1 MTGEIWTRRDF
12 FRRSAAFGALAV
24 VGPAALAAC
33 SKVNTGPV
41 TLDSLKSA
49 GKIKIGIAGEQP
61 YGFTDA
67 SGKVTGEAPEVARAV
82 FKNLGVANI
91 EAQQVSFDSLIPS
104 LNAHQYDMVAAGMNI
119 KPDRCGQAAFSVADY
134 SAKTSFLVKKGNPKG
149 IKTFDDVIA
158 KKAKIAVLNGA
169 VELGYATD
177 SGVPD
182 GMITKVETQDDLL
195 RQVKDGRVDCGALTD
210 ISLHDVVKKNPD
222 AGLEVTEGFDPVIKG
237 KKVLSAGGFVFRKD
251 DTDLL
256 KAFNTELKKLQGNG
270 EWVKIASPF
279 GFSQANVPTA
289 EVTTEKLCQSG

>member
-12 FRRSAAFGALAV
+12 FRRSAAFGAIAV
-24 VGPAALAAC
+24 AGPAVLAAC
-33 SKVNTGPV
+33 SKVSTGPV
-41 TLDSLKSA
+41 TVDSLKSA

-82 FKNLGVANI
+82 FKNLGIANI
-91 EAQQVSFDSLIPS
+91 EAQQVSFDSLIQG
-104 LNAHQYDMVAAGMNI
+104 LNARQFDMVAAGMNI
-119 KPDRCGQAAFSVADY
+119 KPERCGQAAFSIADY

-149 IKTFDDVIA
+149 VKTFDDVIA
-158 KKAKIAVLNGA
+158 KKLKIAVLNGA

-182 GMITKVETQDDLL
+182 DLITKVETQDDLL

-210 ISLHDVVKKNPD
+210 ISLHDVVKKNPG
-222 AGLEVTEGFDPVIKG
+222 AGLEVTAGFDPVIKG
-237 KKVLSAGGFVFRKD
+237 KKVLSAGAFVFRKD

-256 KAFNTELKKLQGNG
+256 KAFNTELKKLQDNG
-270 EWVKIASPF
+270 QWVSIAAPF
-279 GFSQANVPTA
+279 GFSQANVPTG